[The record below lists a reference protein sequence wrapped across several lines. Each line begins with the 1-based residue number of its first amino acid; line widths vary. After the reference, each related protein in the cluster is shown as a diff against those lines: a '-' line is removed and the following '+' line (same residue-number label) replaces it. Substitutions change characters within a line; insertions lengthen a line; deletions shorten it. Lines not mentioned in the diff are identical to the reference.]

1 MRKQQYGSNKTVL
14 VIIGLSALLL
24 TAFSSLKAQQ
34 LPPGIKTSKAV
45 IDGFMDKRFGMFIH
59 FGPVS
64 MRGTEIGWSRDREV
78 AIEEYDNLYKEFNPV
93 LFNADAWVKAA
104 KDAGMKYL
112 TITAKHHDGFCE
124 WPTTVSDYNIM
135 HTPFKRDI
143 VGELAA
149 ACKKQGIA
157 FCIYFTVLDW
167 HDADYPVHSPH
178 DSTKNVPGNM
188 KRFVGKIKAELKELI
203 TRYKPY
209 MLWFDGNWEKPWKN
223 EYAVDVYQFIK
234 SLDKNVIINNRL
246 GKGEHI
252 AFSAESV
259 GDYLTPEQKVGALNM
274 DDPWE
279 SCITICNQ
287 WAWKPNDS
295 MKTLKECL
303 QTLIKTAAGNGNL
316 LFNVGP
322 MMDGRMEARQVN
334 RLKEMGNWLSK
345 YGASIYATKGGPYYP
360 NEVYAATRKNNTIY
374 LHIFE
379 RKTATLELPAL
390 PGVKIIKAHFMNGN
404 EVTFTQEAGSPIH
417 INLPD
422 VLPDGVCAVV
432 MLELDKNAGQI
443 PVIKN

>member
-1 MRKQQYGSNKTVL
+1 
-14 VIIGLSALLL
+14 
-24 TAFSSLKAQQ
+24 
-34 LPPGIKTSKAV
+34 
-45 IDGFMDKRFGMFIH
+45 
-59 FGPVS
+59 
-64 MRGTEIGWSRDREV
+64 
-78 AIEEYDNLYKEFNPV
+78 
-93 LFNADAWVKAA
+93 
-104 KDAGMKYL
+104 
-112 TITAKHHDGFCE
+112 
-124 WPTTVSDYNIM
+124 
-135 HTPFKRDI
+135 
-143 VGELAA
+143 
-149 ACKKQGIA
+149 
-157 FCIYFTVLDW
+157 
-167 HDADYPVHSPH
+167 
-178 DSTKNVPGNM
+178 M
-188 KRFVGKIKAELKELI
+188 KRFVGTIKAELKELI

-295 MKTLKECL
+295 IKTLKECL

>member
-188 KRFVGKIKAELKELI
+188 KRFVGTIKAEL
-203 TRYKPY
+203 
-209 MLWFDGNWEKPWKN
+209 
-223 EYAVDVYQFIK
+223 
-234 SLDKNVIINNRL
+234 
-246 GKGEHI
+246 
-252 AFSAESV
+252 
-259 GDYLTPEQKVGALNM
+259 
-274 DDPWE
+274 
-279 SCITICNQ
+279 
-287 WAWKPNDS
+287 
-295 MKTLKECL
+295 
-303 QTLIKTAAGNGNL
+303 
-316 LFNVGP
+316 
-322 MMDGRMEARQVN
+322 
-334 RLKEMGNWLSK
+334 
-345 YGASIYATKGGPYYP
+345 
-360 NEVYAATRKNNTIY
+360 
-374 LHIFE
+374 
-379 RKTATLELPAL
+379 
-390 PGVKIIKAHFMNGN
+390 
-404 EVTFTQEAGSPIH
+404 
-417 INLPD
+417 
-422 VLPDGVCAVV
+422 
-432 MLELDKNAGQI
+432 
-443 PVIKN
+443 